1 MARPED
7 HRKMEFDLF
16 TDRLKFI
23 RSFVPADYYKKEDF
37 VGKGNNAKY
46 IELLDRMSVAVVEFG
61 DEDSKAAATE
71 WLGLGWDP
79 YDAIFE
85 GLVVG
90 MEEVGRLFAIQEY
103 FVPEL
108 LMAADAMYAGLDLLR
123 PKMKKR
129 DMGVTGTVVIGTVQ
143 GDVHDIGKNIVKMM
157 FDIAGFTIHDLG
169 RDVPLDEFL
178 AKHLETKSDIVC
190 MSAMMT
196 TTMIGMPKVVKMIRE
211 KNPNA
216 KIMIGGAPITDELKD
231 RFGADATAK
240 DASNAL
246 EEAVKL
252 IVALKEELGKAREKM
267 GQKK

>member
-1 MARPED
+1 MAQAAD
-7 HRKMEFDLF
+7 HVKMEFDSYQ
-16 TDRLKFI
+16 DRLNFI
-23 RSFVPADYYKKEDF
+23 RSFIPEDYCDDKINFGGTGDRT
-37 VGKGNNAKY
+37 KY
-46 IELLDRMSVAVVEFG
+46 IELVDRLANAVVNFDE
-61 DEDSKAAATE
+61 EDSLAASEE
-71 WLGLGWDP
+71 WLALGWDP

-90 MEEVGRLFAIQEY
+90 MEEVGRLFSIQEY

-108 LMAADAMYAGLDLLR
+108 LMAADAMYVGLNLLR

-129 DMGVTGTVVIGTVQ
+129 EVGVTGTIVIGTVQ

-169 RDVPLDEFL
+169 RDVPLDDFL
-178 AKHLETKSDIVC
+178 TKHLETKSDIVC

-211 KNPNA
+211 KNPNC

-246 EEAVKL
+246 EEAIKL
-252 IVALKEELGKAREKM
+252 IVSLKEMLKEERAKTA
-267 GQKK
+267 

>member
-1 MARPED
+1 MAGPED
-7 HRKMEFDLF
+7 HRKMDFDTF
-16 TDRLKFI
+16 KDRLKFI
-23 RSFVPADYYKKEDF
+23 RSFVPDDYMKKEDF
-37 VGKGNNAKY
+37 GSTGNKDKY
-46 IELLDRMSVAVVEFG
+46 LELLDRLSVAVVEF
-61 DEDSKAAATE
+61 DEDDSKAASEE
-71 WLGLGWDP
+71 WLALGWDP

-85 GLVVG
+85 GLVTG

-108 LMAADAMYAGLDLLR
+108 LMAADAMYIGLDLLR

-157 FDIAGFTIHDLG
+157 FDIAGFNIHDLG

-178 AKHLETKSDIVC
+178 TKHLETKSDIVC

-252 IVALKEELGKAREKM
+252 IVAIKDELKAA
-267 GQKK
+267 QAKK